1 MTLPSHL
8 ILLTDRPDAARP
20 ASGRL
25 PRGRLAGRAR
35 RVVVPAVVAR
45 PRWLVS
51 GDAGDVAGDEAS
63 PPEPRQWAQR
73 RLAFFAGHVPRLFI
87 SPLRYLIWKQIRN
100 LPGVTAIS
108 HTLDC
113 SIAAYAV
120 CAKPRKLQFAARA
133 VQCAAVQPCTCR
145 FVDKCRLGAF
155 CSAPKP
161 HGICDAYKRVN
172 FTNELR
178 DVVRDTRLLSPSG
191 YFAEA
196 MKHRFC
202 VAAPGDYWSV
212 TKLTDAIA
220 AGGAGGCI
228 PLIVLPRQRE
238 AAAAAALPYAD
249 TLDYCSFA
257 FLITNEGA
265 STGMRR
271 VLERLRA
278 TTAVEAEAKLHALRQ
293 VRAAFVWSARRSTA
307 AAAGSSGAVDHLLS
321 AACSAAQQLTSATS
335 NQLRRDDP
343 GVLLHRPTEL
353 LDTEAPVDSTP
364 DGFVDVGASG
374 RLKIGGTCILA

>member
-8 ILLTDRPDAARP
+8 ILLTDRPAAP
-20 ASGRL
+20 AAPEPRRL
-25 PRGRLAGRAR
+25 PRLVGRAR
-35 RVVVPAVVAR
+35 RVVVPSVVAR

-51 GDAGDVAGDEAS
+51 GYARDASEAS
-63 PPEPRQWAQR
+63 PPAPRQWEQR

-120 CAKPRKLQFAARA
+120 CAKPRKHQFAARA
-133 VQCAAVQPCTCR
+133 VQCAAAQPCTCR
-145 FVDKCRLGAF
+145 FVEKCRLGAF

-161 HGICDAYKRVN
+161 HGICDAYKKVN
-172 FTNELR
+172 FTDELQ
-178 DVVRDTRLLSPSG
+178 DVARDTRLLSPNE

-196 MKHRFC
+196 MKSRFC

-257 FLITNEGA
+257 FILTNEGA

-278 TTAVEAEAKLHALRQ
+278 ISAMDAAAKLHALRR
-293 VRAAFVWSARRSTA
+293 VRAAFVWPDRRSDRRSIA
-307 AAAGSSGAVDHLLS
+307 AATRSSGAVDHLLS
-321 AACSAAQQLTSATS
+321 AACSAAQELTSATS
-335 NQLRRDDP
+335 NQSSMA
-343 GVLLHRPTEL
+343 VVHRPPEL
-353 LDTEAPVDSTP
+353 LVDTEAPVDPTP
-364 DGFVDVGASG
+364 DGFVDLGASG
-374 RLKIGGTCILA
+374 RLKIGGTCVLA